1 MDVSGIWPF
10 VKQRLA
16 ARKDSEHGQALVRV
30 ALVSIVFVYFFTDYF
45 ASRVDAEALAS
56 ARWLVSISITLSL
69 LIFAAIVWKPAK
81 SVTRRLIGMLHDVAG
96 ISLSMYFGEGAGAAV
111 SVIYLWITVGNG
123 FRYGVHYLYGCA
135 FLSLSGFGLVYVVS
149 EFWQQQ
155 PLLSLNILLVM
166 LVVPPYVA
174 SLLRSL
180 HAARDALQHQAS
192 TDKLTGLLSRREMED
207 AVEGLFHG
215 DANGHVLLYCDLD
228 RFKEVNDIAGHA
240 AGDKLLADLAEIIK
254 KSVRSD
260 DLSGRMGGDEFCV
273 LLRNCRPERGR
284 KIAEKIRSKV
294 TGYRLAWGTEYFSV
308 GMSIGV
314 APSDAVNDA
323 ESLFRLADAACY
335 AAKNA
340 GRNRVHIV
348 DPGLDLVDTQ
358 EIRRLFGDSAND
370 SGTNGRTIGRALSD

>member
-1 MDVSGIWPF
+1 MDASGIWPF

-16 ARKDSEHGQALVRV
+16 TRKDSEHGQALVRI
-30 ALVSIVFVYFFTDYF
+30 ALVFIVFVYFFTDYF
-45 ASRVDAEALAS
+45 ASRVDAQALVS
-56 ARWLVSISITLSL
+56 ARWLVSISITISV

-123 FRYGVHYLYGCA
+123 FRYGVHYLFGCA
-135 FLSLSGFGLVYVVS
+135 FLSLSGFGLVYLVS
-149 EFWQQQ
+149 DYWQQQ

-174 SLLRSL
+174 SLLKSL

-192 TDKLTGLLSRREMED
+192 TDKLTGLLSRREMEN
-207 AVEGLFHG
+207 AVEALFDG
-215 DANGHVLLYCDLD
+215 DAERHVLLYCDLD
-228 RFKEVNDIAGHA
+228 RFKEVNDVAGHA
-240 AGDKLLADLAEIIK
+240 AGDKLLADIGKLIRT
-254 KSVRSD
+254 SVRSD

-273 LLRNCRPERGR
+273 LLRNCQLERGR
-284 KIAEKIRSKV
+284 AIAEKIRSKA

-340 GRNRVHIV
+340 GRNQVHIV
-348 DPGLDLVDTQ
+348 DPRTDLLDTQ
-358 EIRRLFGDSAND
+358 QIRQLFGDSAND
-370 SGTNGRTIGRALSD
+370 SEPTGASVERAMKS